1 MSNND
6 KICLPVSSKI
16 CDDLNRSGENKLG
29 SNTFIKQYC
38 PINPPMKNQ
47 LKTTA
52 YTLLLFIITGLL
64 VTTHS
69 GCDTNTPPVIATT
82 AVAFTKSEPAIPAVA
97 DAATILNRTQVPVL
111 CYHQIR
117 DWLPSDSKTARDY
130 IVPIA
135 AFREQMKLLADSGY
149 HTILPEQLY
158 EYLVKGIA
166 LPSKPVMIS
175 YDDTRI
181 DQYTVALPE
190 MNKYDFKGVYFIMTV
205 SLGRPGYMTTAQ
217 VKRLSDEGHTIG
229 SHTWDHKNVKIYSPD
244 DWVTQIQKPSQQL
257 QKITGRPVNYFAYPF
272 GLWNKEA
279 IAKLKDHEFKG
290 VFQLSAKQ
298 DQDDPL
304 FSIRRIIVPGAWS
317 AANLQK
323 RIKSSF

>member
-1 MSNND
+1 
-6 KICLPVSSKI
+6 
-16 CDDLNRSGENKLG
+16 
-29 SNTFIKQYC
+29 
-38 PINPPMKNQ
+38 MKNP

-52 YTLLLFIITGLL
+52 HPIILFIIAGLL
-64 VTTHS
+64 ITIHS
-69 GCDTNTPPVIATT
+69 GCDTNAPSLTATTSVALTTQPEPATPVI
-82 AVAFTKSEPAIPAVA
+82 A

-149 HTILPEQLY
+149 HTILPDQLY
-158 EYLVKGIA
+158 DYLVKGTA
-166 LPSKPVMIS
+166 LPPKPVMIS
-175 YDDTRI
+175 FDDTRI
-181 DQYTVALPE
+181 DQYSVALPE
-190 MNKYDFKGVYFIMTV
+190 MNKYDFKGVFFIMTV
-205 SLGRPGYMTTAQ
+205 SLGRPGYMTTEQ
-217 VKRLSDEGHTIG
+217 VKQLSDEGHTIG
-229 SHTWDHKNVKIYSPD
+229 SHTWDHKNVKTYSPD

-279 IAKLKDHEFKG
+279 IAKLKDHEFKV
-290 VFQLSAKQ
+290 VFQLSAKP

-304 FSIRRIIVPGAWS
+304 FSVRRIIVPGGWS
-317 AANLQK
+317 AANFHK